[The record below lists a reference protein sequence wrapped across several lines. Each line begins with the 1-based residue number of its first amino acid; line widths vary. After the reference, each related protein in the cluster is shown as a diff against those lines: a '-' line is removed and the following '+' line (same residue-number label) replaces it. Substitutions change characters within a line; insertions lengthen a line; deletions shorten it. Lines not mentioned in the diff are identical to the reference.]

1 MPAAERI
8 YAIERPSTKLL
19 WLYVLR
25 VLALGLLGPWF
36 WIALLPLYFRY
47 HSLRYRFDRE
57 GVAMSWGVLWRREIY
72 LTYARIQDIHLVSN
86 VVERWLGLARI
97 QIQTASGSSGAQM
110 TLEGIADHE
119 AMRDFLYSKLR
130 GASVPDIRTNDA
142 DEAVQALKALT
153 EEFRAL
159 RMQLQTLRQPPQE
172 GGHA

>member
-1 MPAAERI
+1 METGMQVRI
-8 YAIERPSTKLL
+8 EKPVRRLFTY
-19 WLYVLR
+19 YVLMT
-25 VLALGLLGPWF
+25 LAAFPALPF
-36 WIALLPLYFRY
+36 LLPYLYFRY
-47 HSLRYRFDRE
+47 HTLTYRLDPE
-57 GVAMSWGVLWRREIY
+57 GLSMSWGILFRREIH

>member
-1 MPAAERI
+1 METGMQVRI
-8 YAIERPSTKLL
+8 EKPVRRLFTY
-19 WLYVLR
+19 YVLLT
-25 VLALGLLGPWF
+25 LAAFPALPF
-36 WIALLPLYFRY
+36 LLPYLYFRY
-47 HSLRYRFDRE
+47 HTLTYRLDPE
-57 GVAMSWGVLWRREIY
+57 GLSMSWGILFRREIH